1 MEITNEIKAKVFA
14 QYLGQI
20 WRWQVGSLVY
30 TIKFCLDDL
39 DKFIVKRLK
48 YSGQTVEHKLILRPL
63 SKITD
68 EDAIECAI
76 LEGLVNA
83 KVSQRGDGGINM
95 KDDSYDLLLSFDC
108 EIWLYKYGL
117 KTHTNKSF
125 LIYQYLI
132 SKGYDL
138 PNYLLGGKTLKECG
152 LAIYE

>member
-1 MEITNEIKAKVFA
+1 MEISNEIITKVRC
-14 QYLGQI
+14 QYIGQPFKMI
-20 WRWQVGSLVY
+20 LN
-30 TIKFCLDDL
+30 
-39 DKFIVKRLK
+39 
-48 YSGQTVEHKLILRPL
+48 SGDFKTELLNIGMLTLLNNEDKLILKPI
-63 SKITD
+63 SEITD

-83 KVSQRGDGGINM
+83 KVSQRGDGGIIL

-108 EIWLYKYGL
+108 EVWLYKYGL
-117 KTHTNKSF
+117 KTHTDRSF

-138 PNYLLGGKTLKECG
+138 PNYLLGGKKLQECG